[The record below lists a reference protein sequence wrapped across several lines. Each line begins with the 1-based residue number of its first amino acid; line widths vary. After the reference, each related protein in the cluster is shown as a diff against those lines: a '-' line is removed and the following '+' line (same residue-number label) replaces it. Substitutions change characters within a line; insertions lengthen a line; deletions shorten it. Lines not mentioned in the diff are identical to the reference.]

1 METPSEP
8 GRPTRMLFLGEESLA
23 DGFCLIGFETYPD
36 PAPEE
41 VDRILRDLRR
51 NQERAFVI
59 VDDAVMRAEI
69 PNLKQVR
76 REGGRIVVIA
86 VPAVR
91 APRRC
96 SRARSRIAWPRCS
109 GPLPSNPTSP
119 GSDSQRESG
128 RRTGACHPGPGGAPG
143 GRVPRARRSQPRQH
157 PARGV
162 RAAAAA
168 RGARGKHR
176 QDARRAHL
184 PPARAGQR
192 TQDADP
198 SRSGALESGAGRGAP
213 ARRPDARL
221 HEGRGGL

>member
-76 REGGRIVVIA
+76 REGGRILVIA
-86 VPAVR
+86 VPQLSATPVLASEVANR
-91 APRRC
+91 LAALFGAATLK
-96 SRARSRIAWPRCS
+96 SDKS
-109 GPLPSNPTSP
+109 GERQPT
-119 GSDSQRESG
+119 
-128 RRTGACHPGPGGAPG
+128 
-143 GRVPRARRSQPRQH
+143 
-157 PARGV
+157 
-162 RAAAAA
+162 
-168 RGARGKHR
+168 
-176 QDARRAHL
+176 
-184 PPARAGQR
+184 
-192 TQDADP
+192 
-198 SRSGALESGAGRGAP
+198 
-213 ARRPDARL
+213 
-221 HEGRGGL
+221 